1 MTIRAWLFDAEGEDQ
16 EVELS
21 SDVVPA
27 RGADRLLWVDVDA
40 RSASDLAHIGGLLDF
55 RPSLLARLGDEFE
68 RAGLTQYPEHIHL
81 SIDTMEPPA
90 DRDQGE
96 SPVVVRPVRRGLDL
110 VAGAEWVVTVHD
122 GPLAAIDRIMDGL
135 RGETRLGVLEL
146 SDFLAS
152 IIDSVIVGYHLTVE
166 AFEREIDGLDEIALR
181 ARRSDDVL
189 GRLVDLRRRIG
200 AVRQSLAPQREAFA
214 PLARPDMAVH
224 QELGRPWPELLGRLE
239 RALDAVEHLRE
250 SLLGTYD
257 IYMGRL
263 AQRSNDVMKA
273 LTVLSAILLPSVVL
287 AGVMGMNFKVGFFD
301 DPSYFFVVVAAMG
314 AMAVAILWVARRR
327 GWI

>member
-1 MTIRAWLFDAEGEDQ
+1 VTIRAWLFDAEGEDR
-16 EVELS
+16 EVELGP
-21 SDVVPA
+21 DAVPE

-40 RSASDLAHIGGLLDF
+40 RTTDDLARVGDLLDF
-55 RPSLLARLGDEFE
+55 SPSLVARLGADSD
-68 RAGLTQYPEHIHL
+68 RASLTQYPEHVHL
-81 SIDTMEPPA
+81 SLATMEPPDDDAA
-90 DRDQGE
+90 DRDAL
-96 SPVVVRPVRRGLDL
+96 VRPERLSLEL
-110 VAGAEWVVTVHD
+110 VAGAEWVVSIHD
-122 GPLAAIDRIMDGL
+122 GPLAATDRLMQGMS
-135 RGETRLGVLEL
+135 GETRLGVLES

-152 IIDSVIVGYHLTVE
+152 IVDSVIVGYHRTVE
-166 AFEREIDGLDEIALR
+166 AFEREIDRLDEIALHGR
-181 ARRSDDVL
+181 QQDDVL

-214 PLARPDMAVH
+214 PLARPDLAAH
-224 QELGRPWPELLGRLE
+224 KELGRPWPELLGRLE
-239 RALDAVEHLRE
+239 RALDAVERLRE

-301 DPSYFFVVVAAMG
+301 ESSWFFVVIAAMG
-314 AMAVAILWVARRR
+314 AMAIAILGVARWRS
-327 GWI
+327 WL